1 MYLFIDIN
9 KMVVAQ
15 YIRKRFPIS
24 QRETSQYKNKIN
36 RINQINQLKTN
47 STTYE
52 KIYGL

>member
-36 RINQINQLKTN
+36 RIKINQLKTN

>member
-1 MYLFIDIN
+1 MYIFVDIN

-24 QRETSQYKNKIN
+24 QRETPYKNKIN
-36 RINQINQLKTN
+36 RIKINQLKTN